1 MKISVITVCKN
12 SSQTIEQTIESVL
25 SQSYKDVEH
34 IFCDGGSDDTT
45 IELIKAKAGS
55 NSILIQETDKG
66 IYDAINKGI
75 SQASGD
81 IIAIL
86 NSDDFYCCKDV
97 LEKVSKSF
105 VNGTEAVY
113 GDLVYVKPGNTNKV
127 VRYWKTGDL
136 KVSKFRWGWTLPH
149 PSLFIRKSVYDKY
162 GLYNDSYKI
171 AGDYDLILRLFYKRN
186 IETKYIPQVLVKMRT
201 GGASNGSFSKNL
213 KVHNEDVLAWKN
225 NDIQPNIITLWLK
238 PLRKLGQYLFHKIN

>member
-12 SSQTIEQTIESVL
+12 SSQTIEQTIESVV
-25 SQSYKDVEH
+25 SQSHEDVEH
-34 IFCDGGSDDTT
+34 IFCDGGSDDNTV
-45 IELIKAKAGS
+45 ELIKAKAGS
-55 NSILIQETDKG
+55 NSTLIQGADKG

-75 SQASGD
+75 AKATGD
-81 IIAIL
+81 VIAIL
-86 NSDDFYCCKDV
+86 NSDDFYCSKDV

-113 GDLVYVKPGNTNKV
+113 GDLVYVKPENTNKV

-136 KVSKFRWGWTLPH
+136 KVHKFRWGWTLPH
-149 PSLFIRKSVYDKY
+149 PTLFLKKSVYDKH

-171 AGDYDLILRLFYKRN
+171 AGDYDLILRIFYKKP
-186 IETKYIPQVLVKMRT
+186 IETKYIPEVLVKMRT
-201 GGASNGSFSKNL
+201 GGASNGSLSKNL

-225 NDIQPNIITLWLK
+225 NDIKPNPLTLWLK
-238 PLRKLGQYLFHKIN
+238 PLRKMGQYVFHKIK